1 MAIELDKS
9 NLVYHYSVLNG
20 MVYFRGHS
28 KDFDE
33 WEELGN
39 PGWGWKDV
47 LPFYKRAEKWAGP
60 NSDDTYGTDGH
71 LNIRPSP
78 YIYKVVLLQIIF
90 ISRGHRF
97 ESETQIKG

>member
-1 MAIELDKS
+1 
-9 NLVYHYSVLNG
+9 

-39 PGWGWKDV
+39 PGWGWRDV
-47 LPFYKRAEKWAGP
+47 LPFFKRAEKWAGP
-60 NSDDTYGTDGH
+60 NSEDTYGTDGL

-78 YIYKVVLLQIIF
+78 YIYKVIPTPMMFWYQLL
-90 ISRGHRF
+90 
-97 ESETQIKG
+97 KA

>member
-1 MAIELDKS
+1 
-9 NLVYHYSVLNG
+9 

-47 LPFYKRAEKWAGP
+47 LPYYKRAEKWAGP
-60 NSDDTYGTDGH
+60 NSDDTYGTDGY
-71 LNIRPSP
+71 LNIRPNP
-78 YIYKVVLLQIIF
+78 YTYKVKPSYNIF
-90 ISRGHRF
+90 VSNI
-97 ESETQIKG
+97 ESIKTFIGGENTKFNTDSIPSQC